1 MNHLLTLTIF
11 LADDD
16 QDDRMLFTEA
26 LINLGSFID
35 IRAFDNGVDLLA
47 TLLEPE
53 VALPDIIFLDLNMP
67 LMNGEECLDN
77 LKNEP
82 KLSAIPVVIYSSYI
96 DTELMAVLQG
106 KGADHFLQKPNTFP
120 NLQLRLEQVILSIT
134 SLNAK
139 IKRCS

>member
-26 LINLGSFID
+26 LINLGNFID
-35 IRAFDNGVDLLA
+35 IRTFDNGVDLMA

-67 LMNGEECLDN
+67 LMNGEECLDD

-82 KLSAIPVVIYSSYI
+82 KLSAIPVVPVVPV
-96 DTELMAVLQG
+96 A
-106 KGADHFLQKPNTFP
+106 
-120 NLQLRLEQVILSIT
+120 QVSEK
-134 SLNAK
+134 SGV
-139 IKRCS
+139 